1 MSFSH
6 ANYCNHWWNYLN
18 QKGPNF
24 TLIPTFYFFL
34 LNILAFEP
42 INKPALLM
50 PELDSRGHL
59 THQGYFAI
67 WHKS

>member
-50 PELDSRGHL
+50 PELDSREV
-59 THQGYFAI
+59 I
-67 WHKS
+67 